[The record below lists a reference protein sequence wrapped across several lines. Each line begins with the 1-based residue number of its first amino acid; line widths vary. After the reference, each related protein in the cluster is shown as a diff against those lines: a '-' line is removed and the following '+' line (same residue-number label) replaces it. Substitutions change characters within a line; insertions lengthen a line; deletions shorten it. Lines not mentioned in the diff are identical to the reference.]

1 MTFDIFNQSTS
12 QWVDIT
18 WAIAYEG
25 MEGTRNDVDGPNA
38 GRVISDALM
47 TRDRLATKYKW
58 TFTTKPIHLSQASQ
72 IEALLMPEFF
82 RVRTDYYTPG
92 TNTVYTV
99 YSNNVAK
106 TYVIN
111 RLVSGSEDPLVKLSF
126 PIVER

>member
-12 QWVDIT
+12 QWVSIIPI
-18 WAIAYEG
+18 IAYQG
-25 MEGTRNDVDGPNA
+25 IDGSRNDVDGVNA
-38 GRVISDALM
+38 GRVISDALL

-58 TFTTKPIHLSQASQ
+58 NITTRPITMAQAAST
-72 IEALLMPEFF
+72 EALLMPEFF
-82 RVRTDYYTPG
+82 RIRTDFFTPG

-99 YSNNVAK
+99 YSNNVTK

-111 RLVSGSEDPLVKLSF
+111 KNAGALVKLSF